1 MSSLNGSN
9 ENGSKGWGKLTITI
23 LAGMLLVSTL
33 IIGITIPLSS
43 SSSLGQ
49 EQRLAATTTTESA
62 SATTNVQNSS
72 RDRTETNTSAAKEND
87 NKNKDDEAIKVSGRS
102 RDKNDLIKEV
112 TLIAQESELE
122 IAPGKVVKTW
132 TFNGTMP

>member
-9 ENGSKGWGKLTITI
+9 GNGSKGWGKLTITM

-43 SSSLGQ
+43 SSSLGP

-62 SATTNVQNSS
+62 SVTTTNVQNSS
-72 RDRTETNTSAAKEND
+72 RDRAETNISAAKEND

-112 TLIAQESELE
+112 TLIAQE
-122 IAPGKVVKTW
+122 
-132 TFNGTMP
+132 